1 MRICGIVSEYNP
13 LHSGHIYHLH
23 EVRRQLGAD
32 CAIVCCLSGD
42 FVQRGE
48 GALLPKHLRARAAV
62 CSGADLVVELPVP
75 YALSSAEGFA
85 QNGVRILHGL
95 GVLTHLSFGAEDA
108 DPDWL
113 RETAS
118 ILLEHDTVAE
128 TLAQLQTGISYAA
141 ARERALFARMQQRA
155 ALVQKPNNIL
165 AVEYCKAV
173 QRQSIDVTILPIAR
187 KGAAHDGTETQEHA
201 SASRL
206 RSLIRAGDFHDALPY
221 LPAPCADILTHA
233 LREGLVLGSMERL
246 ENAMLAQLIRLS
258 PEELSRLPDASEGLE
273 HRLYHAIHAE
283 RTLEGICTQAK
294 TKRYALSRIRRMLL
308 CAYLGITA
316 QDAAI
321 PAPYIRVLAMNEK
334 GQAVLR
340 LARKQATL
348 PILTKPAHS
357 DRLPPDAQR
366 IFALEA
372 LACDLYHLALPGW
385 QQLTPGADWRQDAVR
400 VTKNGF
406 QTES

>member
-13 LHSGHIYHLH
+13 LHSGHIYHFT
-23 EVRRQLGAD
+23 EVRRQLGED
-32 CAIVCCLSGD
+32 CAIVCCMSGS

-48 GALLPKHLRARAAV
+48 GALLPKHLRAKLAV
-62 CSGADLVVELPVP
+62 SCGADLVLENPVP

-108 DPDWL
+108 DADWL

-118 ILLEHDTVAE
+118 ILLEHTTVAE
-128 TLAQLQTGISYAA
+128 TLAQLKTGISYAA
-141 ARERALFARMQQRA
+141 ARERALFSRMQQRA

-173 QRQSIDVTILPIAR
+173 QRQNIHVDILPIAR
-187 KGAAHDGTETQEHA
+187 KGAAHDGAELGEHA
-201 SASRL
+201 SASQL
-206 RSLIRAGDFHDALPY
+206 RSLIRAGKASDALPY
-221 LPAPCADILTHA
+221 LPAPCADTLSQAMQDGTA
-233 LREGLVLGSMERL
+233 LCSFERL
-246 ENAMLAQLIRLS
+246 ESAMLSHLLRLS

-273 HRLYHAIHAE
+273 HRLYHAIQAGGTPE
-283 RTLEGICTQAK
+283 EIAMAAK
-294 TKRYALSRIRRMLL
+294 TRRYALSRIRRMLL

-334 GQAVLR
+334 GQEVLR

-348 PILTKPAHS
+348 PILTKPAHIE
-357 DRLPPDAQR
+357 RLPQEAQR

-372 LACDLYHLALPGW
+372 RACDLYHLALPGW
-385 QQLTPGADWRQDAVR
+385 HSFTPGADWRQDAVR
-400 VTKNGF
+400 VGE
-406 QTES
+406 ES